1 MRDEGSEMKRVRR
14 ARRAGALP
22 LLGLLVALAPPALAT
37 TPLPAAAP
45 VVGDSLVMRA
55 AMPIVMPPPR
65 PQTAVQAVAPVVPKV
80 VLPKAVVGALPVP
93 PVFPQTAAAVP
104 LPVAAPRPVPGDG
117 LVAGRKLPPVAPQ
130 LTDPLRSRLAFEL
143 AIAAADPKDPT
154 ATALRD
160 FYAAREFAPAWVEGT
175 RPTDRARAGLAR
187 LARAAE
193 DGLDPA
199 RYAVATM
206 PAGVD
211 RTGGAAV
218 LELSIS
224 RSFALYA
231 REAAAGR
238 TRPATVWALATLK
251 PEVPETDAV
260 LAALAESR
268 DIAVGLDGYNPPH
281 EGYRRLKRAL
291 AVIAAQTAVDPEPV
305 PTGPALKLGLRD
317 PRVEVIR
324 RRLGVDVVTAD
335 PALYDADVRAAVMGF
350 QQSQGLTA
358 DGVLGALTVRVL
370 NGGRKQDR
378 TALVLA
384 NMERWRWMPRDL
396 GRDHV
401 FVVVPGYELAIIR
414 DGLPRFRTRV
424 VVGAPTTPTPLFS
437 DEIEFIVVNPFW
449 NVPVSIASKEMLPS
463 IQENPDG
470 YFARRNYE
478 VVVDGRVVPPSSV
491 AWNESTIR
499 RVRIRQRPGDGNA
512 LGNLKFMFPNEH
524 AVYLHDTPSKALFNK
539 PVRAFSHGCVRVE
552 NPLAFADALLDG
564 HSKWNGERLRKMI
577 GGREARVDLT
587 APMPV
592 HLTYFTAVATGD
604 GTLALRGDPY
614 GLDGRTIR
622 ALGL

>member
-1 MRDEGSEMKRVRR
+1 MRSAGERQMERGGRR
-14 ARRAGALP
+14 RGAALLLAAMIPALLAGA
-22 LLGLLVALAPPALAT
+22 APST
-37 TPLPAAAP
+37 AA
-45 VVGDSLVMRA
+45 VIGDSLVMRA
-55 AMPIVMPPPR
+55 VVPLPR
-65 PQTAVQAVAPVVPKV
+65 PSIAVPVVAPPN
-80 VLPKAVVGALPVP
+80 AVVRPAAREPVVTALPPP
-93 PVFPQTAAAVP
+93 PVFPQTAPPAPP
-104 LPVAAPRPVPGDG
+104 LPVAAPRPAPGDG

-130 LTDPLRSRLAFEL
+130 LADPLRSRLAFEL
-143 AIAAADPKDPT
+143 AIAAADPKD
-154 ATALRD
+154 ATAEALRG
-160 FYAAREFAPAWVEGT
+160 FYAAREFAPAWVEGA
-175 RPTDRARAGLAR
+175 RPTEQARAGLAR
-187 LARAAE
+187 LARAGE
-193 DGLDPA
+193 DGLDA
-199 RYAVATM
+199 SRYAVTA
-206 PAGVD
+206 PAGPD
-211 RTGGAAV
+211 RTGAAAT

-231 REAAAGR
+231 REASAGR

-251 PEVPETDAV
+251 PEAPEADDV
-260 LAALAESR
+260 LATLAQSR
-268 DIAVGLDGYNPPH
+268 DIAAALDSYNPPH

-291 AVIAAQTAVDPEPV
+291 AVIAAEKAAADPEPV
-305 PTGPALKLGLRD
+305 PTGPALKLGMRD

-324 RRLGVDVVTAD
+324 RRLGVDIVTAD
-335 PALYDADVRAAVMGF
+335 PALYDADVRTAVMDF
-350 QQSQGLTA
+350 QKAQGLTD
-358 DGVLGALTVRVL
+358 DGILGALTVRVL
-370 NGGRKQDR
+370 NGGRKKDR

-401 FVVVPGYELAIIR
+401 FVDVPGYELAIVR

-463 IQENPDG
+463 IQANPEG

-524 AVYLHDTPSKALFNK
+524 SVYLHDTPSKALFDK

-587 APMPV
+587 EPMPV
-592 HLTYFTAVATGD
+592 HLAYFTAVATGD

-614 GLDGRTIR
+614 GLDTRAIR

>member
-1 MRDEGSEMKRVRR
+1 MPA
-14 ARRAGALP
+14 ARQPVVTALP
-22 LLGLLVALAPPALAT
+22 P
-37 TPLPAAAP
+37 
-45 VVGDSLVMRA
+45 
-55 AMPIVMPPPR
+55 
-65 PQTAVQAVAPVVPKV
+65 
-80 VLPKAVVGALPVP
+80 P
-93 PVFPQTAAAVP
+93 PVFPQTAPPAPP
-104 LPVAAPRPVPGDG
+104 LPVAAPRPAPGDG
-117 LVAGRKLPPVAPQ
+117 LVAGRKLPPVASQ
-130 LTDPLRSRLAFEL
+130 LADPLRSRLAFEL
-143 AIAAADPKDPT
+143 AIAAADPKDAT

-160 FYAAREFAPAWVEGT
+160 FYAGREFAPAWVEGN

-187 LARAAE
+187 LARAGE
-193 DGLDPA
+193 DGLDA
-199 RYAVATM
+199 TRYAVAM
-206 PAGVD
+206 PA
-211 RTGGAAV
+211 AADPTARAAT
-218 LELSIS
+218 LELAIS
-224 RSFALYA
+224 QSFALYA
-231 REAAAGR
+231 REASAGR

-251 PEVPETDAV
+251 PEAPEADDV
-260 LAALAESR
+260 LATLAQSR
-268 DIAVGLDGYNPPH
+268 DIAAALDTYNPPH

-291 AVIAAQTAVDPEPV
+291 AVIAADKAAVDPEPV
-305 PTGPALKLGLRD
+305 PTGPALKLGMRD

-324 RRLGVDVVTAD
+324 RRLAVGVVTAD
-335 PALYDADVRAAVMGF
+335 PTLYDADVRAAVMDF
-350 QQSQGLTA
+350 QKAQGLTD
-358 DGVLGALTVRVL
+358 DGILGALTVRVL
-370 NGGRKQDR
+370 NGGRKKDR

-401 FVVVPGYELAIIR
+401 FVDVPGYELAIVR

-463 IQENPDG
+463 IQQNPDG

-491 AWNESTIR
+491 SWNESTIR

-524 AVYLHDTPSKALFNK
+524 AVYLHDTPSKALFDK

-552 NPLAFADALLDG
+552 NPLAFADALLEG

-587 APMPV
+587 EPMPV
-592 HLTYFTAVATGD
+592 HLAYFTAVATSD

-614 GLDGRTIR
+614 GLDTRTIR

>member
-1 MRDEGSEMKRVRR
+1 MRSRRTRETERPKRHRGPV
-14 ARRAGALP
+14 AALVLAAILSATAAGP
-22 LLGLLVALAPPALAT
+22 I
-37 TPLPAAAP
+37 AAA

-55 AMPIVMPPPR
+55 VVPPPR
-65 PQTAVQAVAPVVPKV
+65 PSVAVPAVAPPTAVVVPPLRAPV
-80 VLPKAVVGALPVP
+80 AALPPP
-93 PVFPQTAAAVP
+93 PVFPQAAPPAPP

-117 LVAGRKLPPVAPQ
+117 LLAGRKLPPVAPQ
-130 LTDPLRSRLAFEL
+130 LADPLRSRLAFAL
-143 AIAAADPKDPT
+143 ALAAADPKD
-154 ATALRD
+154 ATAEALQD
-160 FYAAREFAPAWVEGT
+160 FYATRAFAPAWVEDA
-175 RPTDRARAGLAR
+175 RPTGQARAGLAR
-187 LARAAE
+187 LARAGE
-193 DGLDPA
+193 DGLDVA
-199 RYAVATM
+199 RYAVAT
-206 PAGVD
+206 PSDAD
-211 RTGGAAV
+211 RTAAAAT

-231 REAAAGR
+231 REASAGR

-251 PEVPETDAV
+251 PEAPAADKV
-260 LAALAESR
+260 LASLAESR
-268 DIAVGLDGYNPPH
+268 DIAAALDAYNPPH

-291 AVIAAQTAVDPEPV
+291 AVIAAEKAAADPEPV
-305 PTGPALKLGLRD
+305 PTGPALKLGMRD

-324 RRLGVDVVTAD
+324 RRLAIDVVTAD
-335 PALYDADVRAAVMGF
+335 PTLYDDDVRAAVMAF
-350 QQSQGLTA
+350 QAGQGLTD
-358 DGVLGALTVRVL
+358 DGILGALTVRVM

-401 FVVVPGYELAIIR
+401 FVDVPGYELAIVR

-463 IQENPDG
+463 IQANPDG

-524 AVYLHDTPSKALFNK
+524 SVYLHDTPSKALFAK

-577 GGREARVDLT
+577 GGREARVDLSQ
-587 APMPV
+587 PMPV

-614 GLDGRTIR
+614 GLDTRTMR

>member
-1 MRDEGSEMKRVRR
+1 MRSRR
-14 ARRAGALP
+14 TRETGRPQRHRGPVAALLLAAMLAWTGAG
-22 LLGLLVALAPPALAT
+22 
-37 TPLPAAAP
+37 PAAAA

-55 AMPIVMPPPR
+55 VVPPPR
-65 PQTAVQAVAPVVPKV
+65 PSVAMPVVAPPASVVVPAV
-80 VLPKAVVGALPVP
+80 RAPVAAVLPPP
-93 PVFPQTAAAVP
+93 PVFPQAGPPAP
-104 LPVAAPRPVPGDG
+104 RLPVAAPRPVPGDG

-130 LTDPLRSRLAFEL
+130 LADPVRSRLAFEL
-143 AIAAADPKDPT
+143 ALAAADPKD
-154 ATALRD
+154 ATAAALQD
-160 FYAAREFAPAWVEGT
+160 FYAGREFAPAWVEGA
-175 RPTDRARAGLAR
+175 RPTEQARAGLAR
-187 LARAAE
+187 LARAGE
-193 DGLDPA
+193 DGLDA
-199 RYAVATM
+199 SRYAVTA
-206 PAGVD
+206 PAGPD
-211 RTGGAAV
+211 RTGAAAA
-218 LELSIS
+218 LDLSIS

-231 REAAAGR
+231 REASAGR

-251 PEVPETDAV
+251 PEAPAADAV
-260 LAALAESR
+260 LAALAASG
-268 DIAVGLDGYNPPH
+268 DIATALDAYNPPH

-291 AVIAAQTAVDPEPV
+291 AVIAAEKATADPEPV
-305 PTGPALKLGLRD
+305 PTGPALKLGMRD

-335 PALYDADVRAAVMGF
+335 PTLYDDDVHAAVTAF
-350 QQSQGLTA
+350 QAGQGLTA
-358 DGVLGALTVRVL
+358 DGILGALTVRVL

-384 NMERWRWMPRDL
+384 NMERWRWMPREL

-401 FVVVPGYELAIIR
+401 FVDVPGYELAIVR

-463 IQENPDG
+463 IQANPDG

-524 AVYLHDTPSKALFNK
+524 SVYLHDTPSKALFAK

-614 GLDGRTIR
+614 GLDGRTMR

>member
-1 MRDEGSEMKRVRR
+1 MILVLAALAAAVG
-14 ARRAGALP
+14 ATTAGAA
-22 LLGLLVALAPPALAT
+22 VI
-37 TPLPAAAP
+37 
-45 VVGDSLVMRA
+45 GDSLVMRT
-55 AMPIVMPPPR
+55 VVPPPR
-65 PQTAVQAVAPVVPKV
+65 PSVAVPVVAP
-80 VLPKAVVGALPVP
+80 AVRIAPAAREPAVTAYPSP
-93 PVFPQTAAAVP
+93 PVFPQGEALPP
-104 LPVAAPRPVPGDG
+104 LPVAAPRAPPGDG

-130 LTDPLRSRLAFEL
+130 LADPVRSRLAFEL
-143 AIAAADPKDPT
+143 AIAAADPKDKT
-154 ATALRD
+154 AADLRG
-160 FYAAREFAPAWVEGT
+160 FYAAREFAPAWVDGT
-175 RPTDRARAGLAR
+175 RPTDRARVGLAR

-199 RYAVATM
+199 RYAVVA
-206 PAGVD
+206 PAGAD
-211 RTGGAAV
+211 RTAAAAT

-224 RSFALYA
+224 RGFALYA

-251 PEVPETDAV
+251 PEAPEAAAV
-260 LAALAESR
+260 LAELAQSA
-268 DIAVGLDGYNPPH
+268 DIAATLDAYNPPH

-291 AVIAAQTAVDPEPV
+291 AVLAAEKTGVEPEPV
-305 PTGPALKLGLRD
+305 PTGPVLKLGMRD

-324 RRLGVDVVTAD
+324 RRLAVAAATEDQT
-335 PALYDADVRAAVMGF
+335 LYDADVRSAVMAF
-350 QQSQGLTA
+350 QGQQGLTV
-358 DGVLGALTVRVL
+358 DGILGALTVRVL
-370 NGGRKQDR
+370 NGGRKQNR
-378 TALVLA
+378 TAIVLA

-396 GRDHV
+396 GREHV
-401 FVVVPGYELAIIR
+401 FVDVPGYELAIVR

-463 IQENPDG
+463 IQANPDG
-470 YFARRNYE
+470 YFSRRNYE

-491 AWNESTIR
+491 SWNESTIR

-524 AVYLHDTPSKALFNK
+524 AVYLHDTPSKALFDK
-539 PVRAFSHGCVRVE
+539 TVRAFSHGCVRVE

-577 GGREARVDLT
+577 GGREARVDLSE
-587 APMPV
+587 PMPV
-592 HLTYFTAVATGD
+592 HLAYFTAVATGD
-604 GTLALRGDPY
+604 GTLVLRGDPY
-614 GLDGRTIR
+614 GLDARTMR

>member
-1 MRDEGSEMKRVRR
+1 MRR
-14 ARRAGALP
+14 ARTREKGR
-22 LLGLLVALAPPALAT
+22 PARHRG
-37 TPLPAAAP
+37 PAAAALLAAMLAGTIAAP
-45 VVGDSLVMRA
+45 AVAAVVGDSLVMRA
-55 AMPIVMPPPR
+55 VVPPPR
-65 PQTAVQAVAPVVPKV
+65 PSVAVPVVAPPN
-80 VLPKAVVGALPVP
+80 AVVRPAAREPVVTALPPP
-93 PVFPQTAAAVP
+93 PVFPQTAPPAPP

-117 LVAGRKLPPVAPQ
+117 LVAGRKLVPVAPQ
-130 LTDPLRSRLAFEL
+130 LADPLRSRLAFEL
-143 AIAAADPKDPT
+143 AIAAADPKDAT

-160 FYAAREFAPAWVEGT
+160 FYAAREFAPAWVDGT

-187 LARAAE
+187 LARAGE
-193 DGLDPA
+193 DGLDAA
-199 RYAVATM
+199 RYAIAI
-206 PAGVD
+206 PAGS
-211 RTGGAAV
+211 GGIGAAAT

-224 RSFALYA
+224 QSSALYA
-231 REAAAGR
+231 REASAGR

-251 PEVPETDAV
+251 PEAPEADEV
-260 LAALAESR
+260 LAALAQSR
-268 DIAVGLDGYNPPH
+268 DIAAALDTYNPPH

-291 AVIAAQTAVDPEPV
+291 AVIAAETAAADPEPV
-305 PTGPALKLGLRD
+305 ATGPALKLGMRD

-324 RRLGVDVVTAD
+324 RRLAVDVVTAD
-335 PALYDADVRAAVMGF
+335 PTLYDADVRAAVMAF
-350 QQSQGLTA
+350 QQAQGLTD
-358 DGVLGALTVRVL
+358 DGILGALTVRVL
-370 NGGRKQDR
+370 NGGRKKDR

-401 FVVVPGYELAIIR
+401 FVDVPGYELAIVR

-424 VVGAPTTPTPLFS
+424 VVGAPTTPTPMFS

-463 IQENPDG
+463 IQANPEG

-524 AVYLHDTPSKALFNK
+524 SVYLHDTPSKALFNK

-587 APMPV
+587 EPMPV
-592 HLTYFTAVATGD
+592 HLAYFTAVATSD
-604 GTLALRGDPY
+604 GSLALRGDPY
-614 GLDGRTIR
+614 GLDTRTIR

>member
-1 MRDEGSEMKRVRR
+1 MERAARGPGRGDGRDRR
-14 ARRAGALP
+14 NGAVALTLAALIAAGA
-22 LLGLLVALAPPALAT
+22 APAS
-37 TPLPAAAP
+37 AA

-55 AMPIVMPPPR
+55 VVPPPR
-65 PQTAVQAVAPVVPKV
+65 PTFAVPVVAPVP
-80 VLPKAVVGALPVP
+80 PKAAVATLPPP
-93 PVFPQTAAAVP
+93 PVFPQRASPPP

-117 LVAGRKLPPVAPQ
+117 LLATRKLPTVAPQ
-130 LTDPLRSRLAFEL
+130 IADPLRSRLAFEL
-143 AIAAADPKDPT
+143 AIAAADPKDKT
-154 ATALRD
+154 AAALGA
-160 FYAAREFAPAWVEGT
+160 FYAAREFAPAWVDKG
-175 RPTDRARAGLAR
+175 RPTAAAAAGLAR
-187 LARAAE
+187 TARAAE

-199 RYAVATM
+199 RYAPAVA
-206 PAGVD
+206 PGGGEAG
-211 RTGGAAV
+211 AV
-218 LELSIS
+218 ALELAIS

-231 REAAAGR
+231 REASAGR

-251 PEVPETDAV
+251 PEAPDANTV
-260 LAALAESR
+260 LASLVAAG
-268 DIAVGLDGYNPPH
+268 DIAAALEAYNPPH

-291 AVIAAQTAVDPEPV
+291 ATITAEKAAAEPEPV
-305 PTGPALKLGLRD
+305 PTGPALKLGMRD

-324 RRLGVDVVTAD
+324 RRLAVDVVTAD
-335 PALYDADVRAAVMGF
+335 PTLYDADVRTAVMDF
-350 QQSQGLTA
+350 QRAQGLTD
-358 DGVLGALTVRVL
+358 DGILGALTVRVL
-370 NGGRKQDR
+370 NGGRKKDR

-396 GRDHV
+396 GREHV
-401 FVVVPGYELAIIR
+401 FVDVPGYELAIVR

-424 VVGAPTTPTPLFS
+424 VVGAPTTPTPMFS

-463 IQENPDG
+463 IQANPDG

-524 AVYLHDTPSKALFNK
+524 SVYLHDTPSKALFDK
-539 PVRAFSHGCVRVE
+539 PMRAFSHGCVRVE

-564 HSKWNGERLRKMI
+564 HSKWNGDRLRKMI
-577 GGREARVDLT
+577 GGREARVDLSE
-587 APMPV
+587 PMPV
-592 HLTYFTAVATGD
+592 HLAYFTAVATAD
-604 GTLALRGDPY
+604 GTLSLRGDPY
-614 GLDGRTIR
+614 GLDTRTMR

>member
-1 MRDEGSEMKRVRR
+1 MRSGWERQTERDGRR
-14 ARRAGALP
+14 GRRSAAVLVLAAMLP
-22 LLGLLVALAPPALAT
+22 VAIIAPPAV
-37 TPLPAAAP
+37 AA
-45 VVGDSLVMRA
+45 VIGDSLVMRA
-55 AMPIVMPPPR
+55 VVPPPR
-65 PQTAVQAVAPVVPKV
+65 PTAAVPVVAPPS
-80 VLPKAVVGALPVP
+80 AVVRPAAREPVVTALPPP
-93 PVFPQTAAAVP
+93 PVFPQTAPPAPP
-104 LPVAAPRPVPGDG
+104 LPVVSPRTVPGDG
-117 LVAGRKLPPVAPQ
+117 LLADRKLPPVAPQ
-130 LTDPLRSRLAFEL
+130 IADPLRSRLAFEL
-143 AIAAADPKDPT
+143 AIASADPKD
-154 ATALRD
+154 ATAAALQG
-160 FYAAREFAPAWVEGT
+160 FYAAREFAPAWVDAGK
-175 RPTDRARAGLAR
+175 PTAAARAGLAR

-199 RYAVATM
+199 RYAVAA

-211 RTGGAAV
+211 RTAAAAS
-218 LELSIS
+218 LELSIA
-224 RSFALYA
+224 RALALYA
-231 REAAAGR
+231 REASAGR
-238 TRPATVWALATLK
+238 VRPTAVWSLATLK
-251 PEVPETDAV
+251 PEAPEADDV
-260 LAALAESR
+260 LAELVAARDVAAALDA
-268 DIAVGLDGYNPPH
+268 YNPPH

-291 AVIAAQTAVDPEPV
+291 AVINAEKSAAEPEPV
-305 PTGPALKLGLRD
+305 PTGPALKLGMRD
-317 PRVEVIR
+317 ARVEVIR
-324 RRLGVDVVTAD
+324 RRLAIDVVTAD
-335 PALYDADVRAAVMGF
+335 PTLYDADVRSAVMAF
-350 QQSQGLTA
+350 QAEQGLTD
-358 DGVLGALTVRVL
+358 DGILGALTVRVM

-396 GRDHV
+396 GSEHV
-401 FVVVPGYELAIIR
+401 FVDVPGYELAIVR

-463 IQENPDG
+463 IQANPDG

-524 AVYLHDTPSKALFNK
+524 SVYLHDTPSKALFEK

-564 HSKWNGERLRKMI
+564 HSKWNGDRLRKMI
-577 GGREARVDLT
+577 GGREARVDLST
-587 APMPV
+587 PMPV
-592 HLTYFTAVATGD
+592 HLAYFTAVATSD
-604 GTLALRGDPY
+604 GTLSLRGDPY
-614 GLDGRTIR
+614 GLDPRTMR

>member
-1 MRDEGSEMKRVRR
+1 VL
-14 ARRAGALP
+14 AALFCATAAGP
-22 LLGLLVALAPPALAT
+22 V
-37 TPLPAAAP
+37 AAA

-55 AMPIVMPPPR
+55 VLPPPR
-65 PQTAVQAVAPVVPKV
+65 PTVAVPAVAPPTAVVVPP
-80 VLPKAVVGALPVP
+80 LRAPLAALPPP
-93 PVFPQTAAAVP
+93 PVVPQAAPPAPP

-117 LVAGRKLPPVAPQ
+117 LVAGRKLPTVAPQ
-130 LTDPLRSRLAFEL
+130 LADPLRSRLAFAL
-143 AIAAADPKDPT
+143 ALAAADPKD
-154 ATALRD
+154 ATAEALQD
-160 FYAAREFAPAWVEGT
+160 FYADRAFAPAWVEAA
-175 RPTDRARAGLAR
+175 RPTGQARAGLAR
-187 LARAAE
+187 LARAGE
-193 DGLDPA
+193 DGLDAA
-199 RYAVATM
+199 RYAVAT
-206 PAGVD
+206 PSDAD
-211 RTGGAAV
+211 RTAAAAT

-224 RSFALYA
+224 RSFALYS
-231 REAAAGR
+231 REASAGR

-251 PEVPETDAV
+251 PEAPAADKV
-260 LAALAESR
+260 LASLAESR
-268 DIAVGLDGYNPPH
+268 DIAAALDAYNPPH
-281 EGYRRLKRAL
+281 KGYRRLKRAL
-291 AVIAAQTAVDPEPV
+291 AVIAAEKATADPEPV
-305 PTGPALKLGLRD
+305 PTGPALKLGMRD

-324 RRLGVDVVTAD
+324 RRLAVDVVTAD
-335 PALYDADVRAAVMGF
+335 PSLYDDDVRAAVMAF
-350 QQSQGLTA
+350 QAGQGLTD
-358 DGVLGALTVRVL
+358 DGILGALTVRVL
-370 NGGRKQDR
+370 NGGRKKDR

-401 FVVVPGYELAIIR
+401 FVDVPGYELAIVR

-463 IQENPDG
+463 IQANPDG

-491 AWNESTIR
+491 AWNEATIR

-524 AVYLHDTPSKALFNK
+524 SVYLHDTPSKALFAK

-577 GGREARVDLT
+577 GGREARVDLSQ
-587 APMPV
+587 PMPV

-604 GTLALRGDPY
+604 GTLAVRGDPY
-614 GLDGRTIR
+614 GLDGRTMR